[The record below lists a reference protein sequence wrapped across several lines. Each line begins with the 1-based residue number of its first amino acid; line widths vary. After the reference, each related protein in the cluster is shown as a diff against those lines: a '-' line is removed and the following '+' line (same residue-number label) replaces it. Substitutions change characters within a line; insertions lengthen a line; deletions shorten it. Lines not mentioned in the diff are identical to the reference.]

1 MSNFHTSFQNIQS
14 STQSESVDFT
24 NKEGQVKEI
33 RRSTRRPF
41 KGSLSK
47 ASPAL
52 PFLFKKKI
60 ESF

>member
-33 RRSTRRPF
+33 MEKYS
-41 KGSLSK
+41 
-47 ASPAL
+47 
-52 PFLFKKKI
+52 
-60 ESF
+60 